1 MLRMLSSKPH
11 LPWCCI
17 GDFNELLHVQEK
29 RGGPPRAHSLM
40 QTFRNVLDHC
50 GFVDLGY
57 SGPDFTWHGHHR
69 GELIWERL
77 DRGVV
82 NYD

>member
-1 MLRMLSSKPH
+1 
-11 LPWCCI
+11 
-17 GDFNELLHVQEK
+17 
-29 RGGPPRAHSLM
+29 M
-40 QTFRNVLDHC
+40 QAFRDVLDHC

-57 SGPDFTWHGHHR
+57 LGPDFTWHGRCR

-82 NYD
+82 NYDWLSRFPIGRIQHLNCYTSDHRPIPLSLDSNGET